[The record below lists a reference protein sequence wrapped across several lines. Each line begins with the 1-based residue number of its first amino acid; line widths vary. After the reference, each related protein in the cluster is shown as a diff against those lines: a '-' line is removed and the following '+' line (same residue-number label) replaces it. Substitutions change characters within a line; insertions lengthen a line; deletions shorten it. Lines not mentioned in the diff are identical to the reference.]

1 MSAMA
6 RCRAL
11 QPAIRSTTG
20 GRAPVRGGGPVA
32 GVRMRVDGSFM
43 PVSIVG

>member
-20 GRAPVRGGGPVA
+20 GRAPVGAAARL
-32 GVRMRVDGSFM
+32 RVSA
-43 PVSIVG
+43 